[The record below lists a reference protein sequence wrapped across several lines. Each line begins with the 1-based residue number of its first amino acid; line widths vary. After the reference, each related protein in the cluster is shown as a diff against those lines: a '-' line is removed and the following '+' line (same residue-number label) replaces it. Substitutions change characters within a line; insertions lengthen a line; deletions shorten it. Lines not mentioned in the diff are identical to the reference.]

1 MLIGLLRFTSLL
13 GDHEPCD
20 LRIGIKGLFPLNAQ
34 VHVELAF

>member
-13 GDHEPCD
+13 GDYKPYD
-20 LRIGIKGLFPLNAQ
+20 PRMGIKGLFPLNVQ